1 MKIEIK
7 CSDLDISNQISEEFL
22 DDTVAIYDTELNSI
36 QFMGRKKTMRE
47 VFAGG
52 SKYPV
57 WRYPEYGLVVPVN
70 MTDVKVVSSILNEI
84 KELEV
89 LCLC

>member
-36 QFMGRKKTMRE
+36 QFMGRKKTMNGR
-47 VFAGG
+47 
-52 SKYPV
+52 
-57 WRYPEYGLVVPVN
+57 L
-70 MTDVKVVSSILNEI
+70 L
-84 KELEV
+84 L
-89 LCLC
+89 L